1 MREESMFEKQIEI
14 EGIQHLTLVEM
25 ASSLV
30 VEGWDEPTLVVQ
42 LSQGDENDLTVEQ
55 SEASLQLSARNS
67 CKIKVPAHLPVKA
80 RHVRGNMKVQTLSRL
95 DAEQVRG
102 NLRAEDLSE
111 MVVAEVYGN
120 LRTMTVQSLHVPG
133 TIYGDARLDFSD
145 RADVQ
150 NVRGNLAVRNTGTL
164 RTTRVGGNLTVKEIA
179 ERLDAD
185 EIGGNAALKNVA
197 GAVSIDKVA
206 GNLAA
211 KDLSGGARVPRI
223 GGNLTLSG
231 ALAAGRSY
239 HFHVGGNA
247 AVRLPEE
254 TGADVTLHAGGKLLS
269 AVELEQDEEADGR
282 WRGTLGAGGAE
293 LVIEAGGNIVLGG
306 GREDWAVAA
315 GLGEEVSRQVEEALE
330 AVDFEAIGRQVSEEM
345 ETAMSRLRVKL
356 ESVDWERMGHQAQQA
371 VERAMSHMQQE
382 MDRMADRAVRQQERA
397 ERRRTRV
404 DRRRHAADSPVA
416 WPEESRS
423 ETAAEPDVW
432 SEEATADTET
442 DFGPD
447 RDEER
452 LSILRMVEQGQIS
465 PQEAEMLLDAL
476 E

>member
-1 MREESMFEKQIEI
+1 MFEKQIEI
-14 EGIQHLTLVEM
+14 EGVQRLTLVEM
-25 ASSLV
+25 ASNLV
-30 VEGWDEPTLVVQ
+30 VEGWDEPMLVVQ
-42 LSQGDENDLTVEQ
+42 LPQGDENDLTVEQ
-55 SEASLQLSARNS
+55 SEAGLELSARDS

-80 RHVRGNMKVQTLSRL
+80 RHVRGNMKVKTLSGL

-120 LRTMTVQSLHVPG
+120 LRAMTVQSLHVPG

-145 RADVQ
+145 RADIQ
-150 NVRGNLAVRNTGTL
+150 NVRGNLAARNTGAL
-164 RTTRVGGNLTVKEIA
+164 RTTRVGGNLTAKEIG
-179 ERLDAD
+179 EQLDAD
-185 EIGGNAALKNVA
+185 EIGGNATLKNVG

-211 KDLSGGARVPRI
+211 KHLSGGARVPRI
-223 GGNLTLSG
+223 GGNLALNGT
-231 ALAAGRSY
+231 LAAGRSY
-239 HFHVGGNA
+239 HFRVGGNA

-254 TGADVTLHAGGKLLS
+254 TGADVTLHAGGRVLS
-269 AVELEQDEEADGR
+269 AVELEEDKEADGR
-282 WRGTLGAGGAE
+282 WHGTLGKGGAE
-293 LVIEAGGNIVLGG
+293 LVVEAGGNIVLGA

-330 AVDFEAIGRQVSEEM
+330 GVDFEAIGRQVSEEM
-345 ETAMSRLRVKL
+345 QTAMSRLRVKL
-356 ESVDWERMGHQAQQA
+356 ESVDWERMGQQAQQA

-382 MDRMADRAVRQQERA
+382 MDRMADKAARQQERA
-397 ERRRTRV
+397 ERRRARAEA
-404 DRRRHAADSPVA
+404 RRQAPDSAEA
-416 WPEESRS
+416 WPEED
-423 ETAAEPDVW
+423 EGEMAAESDVW
-432 SEEATADTET
+432 SDEATSDTET

-447 RDEER
+447 WDEER